1 MNVFDARAR
10 KRCAQLVFS
19 TTLPFSVPYPG
30 YSFSVHLFFLRPS
43 VLDLHSSYL
52 PRSTGSEAR
61 VLFALVLLAAL
72 LCFAQPAPAW
82 AQREPAHRARAF
94 ADALERF
101 EDRQYALAA
110 DAFATYRSAYPNALN
125 APEALYYEATAQLA
139 QGNDDEAVRLFERL
153 QTDYPTHPRA
163 AEAQLS
169 LGRYFFE
176 RGNYA
181 QARTA
186 LRRAYETGPTSSQ
199 APRALYGAGEAA
211 LEEGDTEAAMDHF
224 RRVADVYPE
233 ADVAPNALYALASA
247 QVAREDYDEAA
258 RSLETLSARYPEAP
272 YARTLGLALAEVYY
286 ELEDY
291 RRTIR
296 EVNAR
301 ISSLQGEERARA
313 AFLRADAHGQLG
325 EDEEAARAYRA
336 FLDDYPGSSYARPAR
351 YGLAWSN
358 YRQGN
363 YAQAADAFAQVQQ
376 SESSLGGDR
385 SEDDLAEQATYYE
398 AASRSLAGDE
408 KAAAEGYAAFLAAYP
423 GSPRAAE
430 AQYELG
436 ILYYGQQRYEDAASA
451 FSQLLEND
459 LDPDTRG
466 NALYWRGNALLALG
480 DLDGALESYDRAI
493 ETGRVP
499 ASVKEEAAFQ
509 RAYALYQDGEYDEA
523 AAAFAAFRRAFPESQ
538 QAGDALFWNAESHF
552 QAENFDRAEAGF
564 TQYTNAYAGGPHMNA
579 ARYALGWTYFRQ
591 QRYEAASATFERFL
605 STYPR
610 DTGDVPY
617 REDAQLRLAD
627 SYYALKRYEDAIRA
641 YGQISGDN
649 EDYALYQQA
658 QAQSF
663 SGALGEA
670 ASTLQRL
677 LDDFP
682 ESDLREE
689 AQYRLGYVYFQQQDY
704 DAAARA
710 YGRVI
715 DTAPDDPLAAQAQ
728 YGIGDALFNDGRFED
743 AARAYRTV
751 LERYP
756 DAPAASDAA
765 ASIQYAFEAMGDD
778 AGATAMI
785 DSFATANPE
794 SGAADE
800 LRFRRAEAKY
810 RSGDVDGA
818 QADFRRFVRTSQSE
832 DLLPEAYFYLG
843 SISADRGQTAE
854 AENYLRQVVDT
865 YPESTRATS
874 AASRLGRLYRE
885 QDRPQ
890 EALRLYR
897 TMADLQP
904 DDASV
909 QAEAR
914 FGQSMALMSLGQE
927 QEAQQLLQETIDAA
941 PDAPEATLARL
952 GLARLYE
959 EAGRSGEAADLYR
972 RVVRASRDEAGAE
985 ALYRLG
991 ALRLRQDDPSAALEE
1006 LSRLPDLYRAY
1017 PEWLARGYLVQARA
1031 YRRLGQR
1038 GDAGRLYDRVLRDFA
1053 GTPFAQTAEEEK
1065 AAL

>member
-1 MNVFDARAR
+1 MSAPPSR
-10 KRCAQLVFS
+10 
-19 TTLPFSVPYPG
+19 
-30 YSFSVHLFFLRPS
+30 HLRPRA
-43 VLDLHSSYL
+43 DHEK
-52 PRSTGSEAR
+52 RA
-61 VLFALVLLAAL
+61 FAAL
-72 LCFAQPAPAW
+72 LLLALTLPALALPAPAW
-82 AQREPAHRARAF
+82 AQREPARPARAF

-110 DAFATYRSAYPNALN
+110 DAFAAYRSAYPDALN
-125 APEALYYEATAQLA
+125 APEALYYEARAQLA
-139 QGNDDEAVRLFERL
+139 QGNDAAAVRLFERL
-153 QTDYPTHPRA
+153 QADYPAHRRA

-176 RGNYA
+176 RGDYA
-181 QARTA
+181 QARAT
-186 LRRAYETGPTSSQ
+186 LRRTYERNPASPQ

-211 LEEGDTEAAMDHF
+211 LEQGDTEAAMSDF

-233 ADVAPNALYALASA
+233 ADVAPDALYALASA
-247 QVAREDYDEAA
+247 QVVREEYDAAA
-258 RSLETLSARYPEAP
+258 RSLETLSTRYPNSP

-286 ELEDY
+286 ELGDY

-296 EVNAR
+296 EVEAR
-301 ISSLQGEERARA
+301 MSGLQGEERARA
-313 AFLRADAHGQLG
+313 AFLRADAYGQLG
-325 EDEEAARAYRA
+325 EDETAARAYRT
-336 FLDDYPGSSYARPAR
+336 FLNDYPGSSYARPAR
-351 YGLAWSN
+351 YGLAWTN
-358 YRQGN
+358 YRQEN
-363 YAQAADAFAQVQQ
+363 YAQAADAFAQVRQGG
-376 SESSLGGDR
+376 SSLGNR
-385 SEDDLAEQATYYE
+385 SEDDLAEQAAYYE
-398 AASRSLAGDE
+398 AASRNLAGDAD
-408 KAAAEGYAAFLAAYP
+408 AAAEGYAAFLQQYP
-423 GSPRAAE
+423 GSPRAA
-430 AQYELG
+430 AARYELG
-436 ILYYGQQRYEDAASA
+436 ILYYGQQRYEDAAAA

-459 LDPDTRG
+459 PDPDMRG
-466 NALYWRGNALLALG
+466 DALYWRGNALLALG
-480 DLDGALESYDRAI
+480 DLDSALESYDRAI
-493 ETGRVP
+493 ETGSVP

-509 RAYALYQDGEYDEA
+509 RAYALYQDGAYGEA

-538 QAGDALFWNAESHF
+538 QAGDALFWGAESHF
-552 QAENFDRAEAGF
+552 QAGNFGRAEAGF
-564 TQYTNAYAGGPHMNA
+564 TQYTNEYTGGPHMDA

-591 QRYEAASATFERFL
+591 QRYEAAAATFERFL
-605 STYPR
+605 STYQR
-610 DTGDVPY
+610 DEGDVPY

-627 SYYALKRYEDAIRA
+627 SHYALKRYDAAVQA
-641 YGQISGDN
+641 YGQIRGDS

-663 SGALGEA
+663 GGALGEA

-677 LDDFP
+677 LEDFP

-704 DAAARA
+704 DAAVRA

-715 DTAPDDPLAAQAQ
+715 DTAPGDPLAAQAQ

-751 LERYP
+751 LEHYP
-756 DAPAASDAA
+756 ESAAASDAA
-765 ASIQYAFEAMGDD
+765 ASIQYALEAMGDD
-778 AGATAMI
+778 TEATAMV
-785 DSFATANPE
+785 DSFAAANPQ

-818 QADFRRFVRTSQSE
+818 LADFRRFVRTSQNE

-843 SISADRGQTAE
+843 SISADRGQTTE

-865 YPESTRATS
+865 YPESVRATS

-897 TMADLQP
+897 AMADLQP
-904 DDASV
+904 DDAGV

-941 PDAPEATLARL
+941 PEAPEATLARL

-959 EAGRSGEAADLYR
+959 EAGRSSEAADLYR

-991 ALRLRQDDPSAALEE
+991 ALRLRQGDPNAALEE
-1006 LSRLPDLYRAY
+1006 LSRLPDLYSAY
-1017 PEWLARGYLVQARA
+1017 PEWLARSYLVQARA

-1038 GDAGRLYDRVLRDFA
+1038 GDAVRLYDRVLRDFA